1 MFKKGQ
7 IVKAFGFC
15 RTNPILVQ
23 KSVPH
28 QFEKSGQI
36 KITEKHDLSDGC
48 NFLKFSNINFRT
60 FYFKIKNNFNWHA
73 YFKLKLKYLGEIE
86 GSLHNLSLSYF
97 EFCHTQLALSSFFC
111 PKLFLQQIFIKSTT
125 TGSYLITSYTVSNMH
140 KIINNDSFLY
150 NHKKRTI

>member
-60 FYFKIKNNFNWHA
+60 FYFKIKNNFN
-73 YFKLKLKYLGEIE
+73 
-86 GSLHNLSLSYF
+86 
-97 EFCHTQLALSSFFC
+97 
-111 PKLFLQQIFIKSTT
+111 
-125 TGSYLITSYTVSNMH
+125 
-140 KIINNDSFLY
+140 
-150 NHKKRTI
+150 